1 MALKYKMP
9 ILYMYIVDKLSNY
22 CGTMDVN
29 DFILI
34 GAKKVTIITIT
45 LSSIGARKWR

>member
-9 ILYMYIVDKLSNY
+9 ILYMYIADKLSNY

-34 GAKKVTIITIT
+34 GAKK
-45 LSSIGARKWR
+45 LPLLP